1 MYQPRAELWVDV
13 CSVIPPQHAVTSEET
28 GAREVSLEV
37 TQPVS
42 VKGGSVSGA
51 LPILRYLLPPSSWTL
66 PNPSQ

>member
-1 MYQPRAELWVDV
+1 MSAQSFLPGMLLPLRKR
-13 CSVIPPQHAVTSEET
+13 
-28 GAREVSLEV
+28 AREVSLEV